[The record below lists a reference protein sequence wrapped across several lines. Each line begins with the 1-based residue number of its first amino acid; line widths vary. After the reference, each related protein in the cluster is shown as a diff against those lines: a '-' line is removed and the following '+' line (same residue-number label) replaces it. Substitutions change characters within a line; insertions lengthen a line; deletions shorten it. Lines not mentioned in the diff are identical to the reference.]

1 MNKYL
6 DNFFN
11 SIFGGMGIG
20 LVIFNGILGLSL
32 IVIGI
37 LLNKKSSSK
46 NKKTVGIVCV
56 GIGILAVI
64 NAIIQLVLSKPAL
77 E

>member
-1 MNKYL
+1 MNAYL

-46 NKKTVGIVCV
+46 NKKTAGIVCV

-64 NAIIQLVLSKPAL
+64 NAIIQLVLS
-77 E
+77 